1 MSYIFI
7 SHFLDEELDCG
18 FYKEEEE
25 YKEIFTRSIRVITD
39 GPNDDGCI
47 ETNGYGGNIYS
58 YFFKWWIDPIEYPR
72 LKVVYIYE

>member
-7 SHFLDEELDCG
+7 SHFLYEELDNPS
-18 FYKEEEE
+18 YNEEEE

-39 GPNDDGCI
+39 GPDDDGWI
-47 ETNGYGGNIYS
+47 KTNGYGGNI
-58 YFFKWWIDPIEYPR
+58 FFKWWIDPVEYPR